1 MKDALASPRIAVLA
15 ALVLAGCA
23 APPQRWGEWIDP
35 ALGANSGVLRDGKV
49 LVACDSFDLSAR
61 AQCQD
66 NLQRALAARGA
77 NAVAAPLDATAP
89 STRDWEGQ
97 LAASANAAG
106 ARSVFVLSLTPATT
120 SMGSGMTIGV
130 GGFSFGH
137 GGGAGIGLSA
147 PIGGWGSTGF
157 SATGRVTDVRTG
169 RMVWTSTFAASPSS
183 DFGAQFQDL
192 TRTVLDAAQVAGLL

>member
-1 MKDALASPRIAVLA
+1 MKVSPTSPRVAVLA
-15 ALVLAGCA
+15 ALVLAGCS

-49 LVACDSFDLSAR
+49 LVACDTFDLSAR

-66 NLQRALAARGA
+66 NLQRALEARGA
-77 NAVAAPLDATAP
+77 NVVAAPMDTTALNP
-89 STRDWEGQ
+89 RDWEGQ

-106 ARSVFVLSLTPATT
+106 ARTVFVLSLTPATT

-130 GGFSFGH
+130 GGFSFGG

-157 SATGRVTDVRTG
+157 SATGRVTDVRNG

-183 DFGAQFQDL
+183 DFGAQFRDL
-192 TRTVLDAAQVAGLL
+192 TRTVLDAAQGAGLL

>member
-1 MKDALASPRIAVLA
+1 MNDWVTSPRIAVLA
-15 ALVLAGCA
+15 ALVFAGCS

-35 ALGANSGVLRDGKV
+35 ALGPASGLLKDGKV

-66 NLQRALAARGA
+66 NLQRALEAKGA
-77 NAVAAPLDATAP
+77 HTVAAPIDTTALNP
-89 STRDWEGQ
+89 REWEGQ

-106 ARSVFVLSLTPATT
+106 AKSVFILSLAPATT
-120 SMGSGMTIGV
+120 SMGSGMSVGV
-130 GGFSFGH
+130 GGFSFGR

-147 PIGGWGSTGF
+147 PIGGWGATGF
-157 SATGRVTDVRTG
+157 SATGRVTDVRNG

-183 DFGAQFQDL
+183 DFGAQFQEL
-192 TRTVLDAAQVAGLL
+192 TRTVLDAAQGAGLL